1 MTANQSDELVTKAGY
16 QKILVSTDFSPC
28 SKAAL
33 DQAVSLARQTGA
45 KIVLAHTLPDLRQLV
60 TTLPV
65 EARRDFFYGDG
76 DLFDKEVRRESDAKL
91 RQVIADLDAP
101 DLDITFETLLG
112 TPYLELTH
120 AVQQEGYDLVLA
132 GTRGLSQWEQL
143 FVGSTARRLV
153 RNCPSSVWIVKAGHQ
168 GVPKVVLA
176 ATDFSDSSLKAVR
189 EGLRVAQLSRSHFH
203 LLHVIEELD
212 EELIKRSPHGSPMR
226 KDINNY
232 SRQRLQSFV
241 QLLETDSDKVHLHLS
256 LGTAWQEIARTAQKL
271 GADLVVIGTLGRTG
285 VSRMLIGNTAE
296 KVLDTC
302 DSSILTVKPDGF
314 LSPVD
319 PTFRVLHPE

>member
-241 QLLETDSDKVHLHLS
+241 QLLETDPDKVHLHLS